1 MEIKP
6 SEEWIEIG
14 EVFERKGG
22 RLFVIGASD
31 SGKTTFL
38 LFILNF
44 LIKKGKR
51 VGMLDLDIGQS
62 SIGPPTTV
70 GFGIANKEVETLTEI
85 KPEKLYFVG
94 SVSPKG
100 HLLQIL
106 IGAEKLIRESEKHRV
121 DHLLVDTTGLVDG
134 PVAEILKEG
143 KIEIINPDT
152 LKPLPDGETG
162 ELVITTLTKEAFP
175 VIRYRTRDIT
185 SIISEPC
192 PCGRT
197 FKKISRII
205 GRTDDMLIVGGIN
218 FFPSQLESVMLGF
231 EEITPHYE
239 IHLGKKGRLDSV
251 SVKVETKPD
260 FWAGVSEDK
269 IAALIR
275 KVEDKVKDLLGFRM
289 DVRIVEPQSIPR
301 SEGKAQRVVDDR

>member
-70 GFGIANKEVETLTEI
+70 GFGIANKEVKVLTEI
-85 KPEKLYFVG
+85 EPKKLYFVG

-106 IGAEKLIRESEKHRV
+106 IGAEKLIREVEKHRV

-134 PVAEILKEG
+134 PVAEILKEA
-143 KIEIINPDT
+143 KIEIINPDFII
-152 LKPLPDGETG
+152 LFEEKGERENLVKPF
-162 ELVITTLTKEAFP
+162 IF
-175 VIRYRTRDIT
+175 
-185 SIISEPC
+185 SE
-192 PCGRT
+192 
-197 FKKISRII
+197 KRII
-205 GRTDDMLIVGGIN
+205 RVKPSPYVSQRDREERIKYRENRFKEYFKDRKILKIIFSEKNLLGIDLN
-218 FFPSQLESVMLGF
+218 
-231 EEITPHYE
+231 YE
-239 IHLGKKGRLDSV
+239 IPPPGTLISLLDRDRFCISLGI
-251 SVKVETKPD
+251 VKNFDREDGTMTIVVPSSFHDKEVKFIKFSRYTID
-260 FWAGVSEDK
+260 F
-269 IAALIR
+269 
-275 KVEDKVKDLLGFRM
+275 
-289 DVRIVEPQSIPR
+289 
-301 SEGKAQRVVDDR
+301 

>member
-14 EVFERKGG
+14 EAFERKRG

-38 LFILNF
+38 LFMLNF

-106 IGAEKLIRESEKHRV
+106 IGAEKLIREVEKHRV

-134 PVAEILKEG
+134 PVAGILKEA
-143 KIEIINPDT
+143 KIEIINPDFII
-152 LKPLPDGETG
+152 LFEEKGERENLVKPF
-162 ELVITTLTKEAFP
+162 IF
-175 VIRYRTRDIT
+175 
-185 SIISEPC
+185 SE
-192 PCGRT
+192 
-197 FKKISRII
+197 KRII
-205 GRTDDMLIVGGIN
+205 RVKPSPYVSQRDREERIKYREERFKEYFKDRKILKIIFSEKNLLGIDLN
-218 FFPSQLESVMLGF
+218 
-231 EEITPHYE
+231 YE
-239 IHLGKKGRLDSV
+239 IPPPGTLISLLDRDRFCISLGI
-251 SVKVETKPD
+251 VKNFDREDNTMTIVAPSSFHDKEVKFIKFSRYTID
-260 FWAGVSEDK
+260 F
-269 IAALIR
+269 
-275 KVEDKVKDLLGFRM
+275 
-289 DVRIVEPQSIPR
+289 
-301 SEGKAQRVVDDR
+301 

>member
-106 IGAEKLIRESEKHRV
+106 IGAEKLIREVEKHRV

-143 KIEIINPDT
+143 KIEIINPDFII
-152 LKPLPDGETG
+152 LFEEKGERENLIKPF
-162 ELVITTLTKEAFP
+162 IF
-175 VIRYRTRDIT
+175 
-185 SIISEPC
+185 SE
-192 PCGRT
+192 
-197 FKKISRII
+197 KRII
-205 GRTDDMLIVGGIN
+205 RVKPSPYVSQRDREERIKYRENRFKEYFKDRKILKIIFSEKNLLGIDLN
-218 FFPSQLESVMLGF
+218 
-231 EEITPHYE
+231 YE
-239 IHLGKKGRLDSV
+239 IPPPGTLISLLDRDRFCISLGI
-251 SVKVETKPD
+251 VKNFDREDDTMTIVVPSSFHDKEVKFIKFSRYTID
-260 FWAGVSEDK
+260 F
-269 IAALIR
+269 
-275 KVEDKVKDLLGFRM
+275 
-289 DVRIVEPQSIPR
+289 
-301 SEGKAQRVVDDR
+301 

>member
-106 IGAEKLIRESEKHRV
+106 IGAEKLIREVEKHRV

-134 PVAEILKEG
+134 PVAEILKEA
-143 KIEIINPDT
+143 KIEIINPDFII
-152 LKPLPDGETG
+152 LFEEKGERENLIKPF
-162 ELVITTLTKEAFP
+162 IF
-175 VIRYRTRDIT
+175 
-185 SIISEPC
+185 SE
-192 PCGRT
+192 
-197 FKKISRII
+197 KRII
-205 GRTDDMLIVGGIN
+205 RVKPSPYVSQRDREERIKYRENRFKEYFKDRKILKIIFSEKNLLGIDLN
-218 FFPSQLESVMLGF
+218 
-231 EEITPHYE
+231 YE
-239 IHLGKKGRLDSV
+239 IPPPGTLISLLDRDRFCISLGI
-251 SVKVETKPD
+251 VKNFDREDNTMTIVVPSSFHDKEVKFIKFSRYTID
-260 FWAGVSEDK
+260 F
-269 IAALIR
+269 
-275 KVEDKVKDLLGFRM
+275 
-289 DVRIVEPQSIPR
+289 
-301 SEGKAQRVVDDR
+301 

>member
-38 LFILNF
+38 LFMLNF

-70 GFGIANKEVETLTEI
+70 GFGIANKEVKVLTEI
-85 KPEKLYFVG
+85 EPKKLYFVG

-106 IGAEKLIRESEKHRV
+106 IGAEKLIREVEKHRV

-143 KIEIINPDT
+143 KIEIINPD
-152 LKPLPDGETG
+152 
-162 ELVITTLTKEAFP
+162 F
-175 VIRYRTRDIT
+175 
-185 SIISEPC
+185 II
-192 PCGRT
+192 
-197 FKKISRII
+197 
-205 GRTDDMLIVGGIN
+205 L
-218 FFPSQLESVMLGF
+218 F
-231 EEITPHYE
+231 EEKEERE
-239 IHLGKKGRLDSV
+239 IFLFLS
-251 SVKVETKPD
+251 
-260 FWAGVSEDK
+260 F
-269 IAALIR
+269 LI
-275 KVEDKVKDLLGFRM
+275 DN
-289 DVRIVEPQSIPR
+289 R
-301 SEGKAQRVVDDR
+301 SCRE

>member
-38 LFILNF
+38 LFMLNF

-70 GFGIANKEVETLTEI
+70 GFGIANKEVGTLTEI
-85 KPEKLYFVG
+85 EPKKLYFVG

-106 IGAEKLIRESEKHRV
+106 IGAEKLIREVEKHRV

-134 PVAEILKEG
+134 PVAEILKEA
-143 KIEIINPDT
+143 KIEIINPDFII
-152 LKPLPDGETG
+152 LFEEKGERENLIKPF
-162 ELVITTLTKEAFP
+162 IF
-175 VIRYRTRDIT
+175 
-185 SIISEPC
+185 SE
-192 PCGRT
+192 
-197 FKKISRII
+197 KRII
-205 GRTDDMLIVGGIN
+205 RVKPSPYVSQRDREERIKYRENRFKEYFKDRKILKIIFSEKNLLGIDLN
-218 FFPSQLESVMLGF
+218 
-231 EEITPHYE
+231 YE
-239 IHLGKKGRLDSV
+239 IPPPGTLISLLDRDRFCISLGI
-251 SVKVETKPD
+251 VKNFDREDNTMTIVVPSSFHDKEVKFIKFSRYTID
-260 FWAGVSEDK
+260 F
-269 IAALIR
+269 
-275 KVEDKVKDLLGFRM
+275 
-289 DVRIVEPQSIPR
+289 
-301 SEGKAQRVVDDR
+301 

>member
-14 EVFERKGG
+14 EVFERKRG

-38 LFILNF
+38 LFMLNF

-106 IGAEKLIRESEKHRV
+106 IGAEKLIREVEKHRV

-134 PVAEILKEG
+134 PVAEILKEA
-143 KIEIINPDT
+143 KIEIINPDFII
-152 LKPLPDGETG
+152 LFEEKGERENLVKPF
-162 ELVITTLTKEAFP
+162 IF
-175 VIRYRTRDIT
+175 
-185 SIISEPC
+185 SE
-192 PCGRT
+192 
-197 FKKISRII
+197 KRII
-205 GRTDDMLIVGGIN
+205 RVKPSPYVSQRDREERIKYREERFKEYFKDRKILKIIFSEKNLLGIDLN
-218 FFPSQLESVMLGF
+218 
-231 EEITPHYE
+231 YE
-239 IHLGKKGRLDSV
+239 IPPPGTLISLLDRDRFCISLGI
-251 SVKVETKPD
+251 VKNFNREDNTMTIVAPSSFHDKEVKFIKFSRYTID
-260 FWAGVSEDK
+260 F
-269 IAALIR
+269 
-275 KVEDKVKDLLGFRM
+275 
-289 DVRIVEPQSIPR
+289 
-301 SEGKAQRVVDDR
+301 

>member
-143 KIEIINPDT
+143 KIEIINPDFII
-152 LKPLPDGETG
+152 LFEEKGERENLIKPF
-162 ELVITTLTKEAFP
+162 IF
-175 VIRYRTRDIT
+175 
-185 SIISEPC
+185 SE
-192 PCGRT
+192 
-197 FKKISRII
+197 KRII
-205 GRTDDMLIVGGIN
+205 RVKPSPYVSQRDREERIKYRENRFKEYFKDRKILKIIFSEKNLLGIDLN
-218 FFPSQLESVMLGF
+218 
-231 EEITPHYE
+231 YE
-239 IHLGKKGRLDSV
+239 IPPPGTLISLLDRDRFCISLGI
-251 SVKVETKPD
+251 VKNFDREDDTMTIVAPSSFHDKEVKFIKFSRYTID
-260 FWAGVSEDK
+260 F
-269 IAALIR
+269 
-275 KVEDKVKDLLGFRM
+275 
-289 DVRIVEPQSIPR
+289 
-301 SEGKAQRVVDDR
+301 

>member
-106 IGAEKLIRESEKHRV
+106 IGAEKLIREVEKHRV

-134 PVAEILKEG
+134 PVAEILKEA
-143 KIEIINPDT
+143 KIEIINPDFII
-152 LKPLPDGETG
+152 LFEEKGERENLIKPF
-162 ELVITTLTKEAFP
+162 IF
-175 VIRYRTRDIT
+175 
-185 SIISEPC
+185 SE
-192 PCGRT
+192 
-197 FKKISRII
+197 KRII
-205 GRTDDMLIVGGIN
+205 RVK
-218 FFPSQLESVMLGF
+218 PSPYVSQRDR
-231 EEITPHYE
+231 EE
-239 IHLGKKGRLDSV
+239 
-251 SVKVETKPD
+251 
-260 FWAGVSEDK
+260 
-269 IAALIR
+269 
-275 KVEDKVKDLLGFRM
+275 
-289 DVRIVEPQSIPR
+289 RIKYREER
-301 SEGKAQRVVDDR
+301 FK

>member
-106 IGAEKLIRESEKHRV
+106 IGAEKLIREVEKHRV

-134 PVAEILKEG
+134 PVAEILKEA
-143 KIEIINPDT
+143 KIEIINPDFII
-152 LKPLPDGETG
+152 LFEEKGERENLIKPF
-162 ELVITTLTKEAFP
+162 IF
-175 VIRYRTRDIT
+175 
-185 SIISEPC
+185 SE
-192 PCGRT
+192 
-197 FKKISRII
+197 KRII
-205 GRTDDMLIVGGIN
+205 RVKPSPYVSQRDREERIKYRENRFKEYFKDRKILKIIFSEKNLLGIDLN
-218 FFPSQLESVMLGF
+218 
-231 EEITPHYE
+231 YE
-239 IHLGKKGRLDSV
+239 IPPPGTLISLLDRDRFCISLGI
-251 SVKVETKPD
+251 VKNFDREDNTMTIVVPSSFHDKDIKFIKFSRYTID
-260 FWAGVSEDK
+260 F
-269 IAALIR
+269 
-275 KVEDKVKDLLGFRM
+275 
-289 DVRIVEPQSIPR
+289 
-301 SEGKAQRVVDDR
+301 

>member
-106 IGAEKLIRESEKHRV
+106 IGAEKLIREVEKHRV

-134 PVAEILKEG
+134 PVAEILKEA
-143 KIEIINPDT
+143 KIEIINPDFII
-152 LKPLPDGETG
+152 LFEEKGERENLIKPF
-162 ELVITTLTKEAFP
+162 IF
-175 VIRYRTRDIT
+175 
-185 SIISEPC
+185 SE
-192 PCGRT
+192 
-197 FKKISRII
+197 KRII
-205 GRTDDMLIVGGIN
+205 RVKPSPYVSQRDREERIKYRENRFKEYFKDRKILKIIFSEKNLLGIDLN
-218 FFPSQLESVMLGF
+218 
-231 EEITPHYE
+231 YE
-239 IHLGKKGRLDSV
+239 IPPPGTLISLLDRDRFCISLGI
-251 SVKVETKPD
+251 VKNFDREDNTMTIVAPSSFHDKEVKFIKFSRYTID
-260 FWAGVSEDK
+260 F
-269 IAALIR
+269 
-275 KVEDKVKDLLGFRM
+275 
-289 DVRIVEPQSIPR
+289 
-301 SEGKAQRVVDDR
+301 

>member
-70 GFGIANKEVETLTEI
+70 GFGIANKEVGTLTEI
-85 KPEKLYFVG
+85 EPKKLYFVG

-106 IGAEKLIRESEKHRV
+106 IGAEKLIREVEKHRV

-134 PVAEILKEG
+134 PVAEILKEA
-143 KIEIINPDT
+143 KIEIINPDFII
-152 LKPLPDGETG
+152 LFEEKGERENLIKPF
-162 ELVITTLTKEAFP
+162 IF
-175 VIRYRTRDIT
+175 
-185 SIISEPC
+185 SE
-192 PCGRT
+192 
-197 FKKISRII
+197 KRII
-205 GRTDDMLIVGGIN
+205 RVKPSPYVSQRDREERIKYRENRFKEYFKDRKILKIIFSEKNLLGIDLN
-218 FFPSQLESVMLGF
+218 
-231 EEITPHYE
+231 YE
-239 IHLGKKGRLDSV
+239 IPPPGTLISLLDRDRFCISLGI
-251 SVKVETKPD
+251 VKNFDREDDTMTIVVPSSFHDKEVKFIKFSRYTID
-260 FWAGVSEDK
+260 F
-269 IAALIR
+269 
-275 KVEDKVKDLLGFRM
+275 
-289 DVRIVEPQSIPR
+289 
-301 SEGKAQRVVDDR
+301 

>member
-38 LFILNF
+38 LFMLNF

-106 IGAEKLIRESEKHRV
+106 IGAEKLIREVEKHRV

-134 PVAEILKEG
+134 PVAEILKEA
-143 KIEIINPDT
+143 KIEIINPDFII
-152 LKPLPDGETG
+152 LFEEKEERENLIKPF
-162 ELVITTLTKEAFP
+162 IF
-175 VIRYRTRDIT
+175 
-185 SIISEPC
+185 SE
-192 PCGRT
+192 
-197 FKKISRII
+197 KRII
-205 GRTDDMLIVGGIN
+205 RVKPSPYVSQRDREERIKYRENRFKEYFKDRKILKIIFSEKNLLGIDLN
-218 FFPSQLESVMLGF
+218 
-231 EEITPHYE
+231 YE
-239 IHLGKKGRLDSV
+239 IPPPGTLISLLDKDRFSV
-251 SVKVETKPD
+251 SLGVVKSFDKEGGAMTIVVPSSFHDKEVKFIKFSRYTID
-260 FWAGVSEDK
+260 F
-269 IAALIR
+269 
-275 KVEDKVKDLLGFRM
+275 
-289 DVRIVEPQSIPR
+289 
-301 SEGKAQRVVDDR
+301 

>member
-38 LFILNF
+38 LFMLNF

-70 GFGIANKEVETLTEI
+70 GFGIASKEVETLTEI

-106 IGAEKLIRESEKHRV
+106 IGAEKLIREVEKHRV

-134 PVAEILKEG
+134 PVAEILKEA
-143 KIEIINPDT
+143 KIEIINPDFII
-152 LKPLPDGETG
+152 LFGEKEERENLVKPF
-162 ELVITTLTKEAFP
+162 IF
-175 VIRYRTRDIT
+175 
-185 SIISEPC
+185 SE
-192 PCGRT
+192 
-197 FKKISRII
+197 KRII
-205 GRTDDMLIVGGIN
+205 RVKPSPYVSQRDREERIKYRENRFKEYFKDGKILKIIFSEKNLLGIDLN
-218 FFPSQLESVMLGF
+218 
-231 EEITPHYE
+231 YE
-239 IHLGKKGRLDSV
+239 IPPPGTLISLLDKDRFSV
-251 SVKVETKPD
+251 SLGVVKSFDKEGGAMTIVVPSSFHDKEVKFIKFSRYTID
-260 FWAGVSEDK
+260 F
-269 IAALIR
+269 
-275 KVEDKVKDLLGFRM
+275 
-289 DVRIVEPQSIPR
+289 
-301 SEGKAQRVVDDR
+301 

>member
-38 LFILNF
+38 LFMLNF

-106 IGAEKLIRESEKHRV
+106 IGAEKLIREVEKHRV

-134 PVAEILKEG
+134 PVAEILKEA
-143 KIEIINPDT
+143 KIEIINPDFII
-152 LKPLPDGETG
+152 LFEEKEERENLIKPF
-162 ELVITTLTKEAFP
+162 IF
-175 VIRYRTRDIT
+175 
-185 SIISEPC
+185 SE
-192 PCGRT
+192 
-197 FKKISRII
+197 KRII
-205 GRTDDMLIVGGIN
+205 RVKPSPYVSQRDREERIKYRENRFKEYFKDGKILKIIFSEKNLLGIDLN
-218 FFPSQLESVMLGF
+218 
-231 EEITPHYE
+231 YE
-239 IHLGKKGRLDSV
+239 IPPPGTLISLLDKDRFSV
-251 SVKVETKPD
+251 SLGVVKSFDKEGGAMTIVVPSSFHDKEVKFIKFSRYTID
-260 FWAGVSEDK
+260 F
-269 IAALIR
+269 
-275 KVEDKVKDLLGFRM
+275 
-289 DVRIVEPQSIPR
+289 
-301 SEGKAQRVVDDR
+301 

>member
-14 EVFERKGG
+14 EAFERKRG

-38 LFILNF
+38 LFMLNF

-106 IGAEKLIRESEKHRV
+106 IGAEKLIREVEKHRV

-134 PVAEILKEG
+134 PVAEILKEA
-143 KIEIINPDT
+143 KIEIINPDFII
-152 LKPLPDGETG
+152 LFEEKGERENLIKPF
-162 ELVITTLTKEAFP
+162 IF
-175 VIRYRTRDIT
+175 
-185 SIISEPC
+185 SE
-192 PCGRT
+192 
-197 FKKISRII
+197 KRII
-205 GRTDDMLIVGGIN
+205 RVKPSPYVSQRDREERIKYRENRFKEYFKDRKILKIIFSEKNLLGIDLN
-218 FFPSQLESVMLGF
+218 
-231 EEITPHYE
+231 YE
-239 IHLGKKGRLDSV
+239 IPPPGTLISLLDRDRFCISLGI
-251 SVKVETKPD
+251 VKNFDREDNTMTIVVPSSFHDKEVKFIKFSRYTID
-260 FWAGVSEDK
+260 F
-269 IAALIR
+269 
-275 KVEDKVKDLLGFRM
+275 
-289 DVRIVEPQSIPR
+289 
-301 SEGKAQRVVDDR
+301 

>member
-14 EVFERKGG
+14 EAFERKRG

-38 LFILNF
+38 LFMLNF

-106 IGAEKLIRESEKHRV
+106 IGAEKLIREVEKHRV

-134 PVAEILKEG
+134 PVAEILKEA
-143 KIEIINPDT
+143 KIEIINPDFII
-152 LKPLPDGETG
+152 LFEEKGERENLVKPF
-162 ELVITTLTKEAFP
+162 IF
-175 VIRYRTRDIT
+175 
-185 SIISEPC
+185 SE
-192 PCGRT
+192 
-197 FKKISRII
+197 KRII
-205 GRTDDMLIVGGIN
+205 RVKPSPYVSQRDREERIKYREERFKEYFKDRKILKIIFSEKNLLGIDLN
-218 FFPSQLESVMLGF
+218 
-231 EEITPHYE
+231 YE
-239 IHLGKKGRLDSV
+239 IPPPGTLISLLDRDRFCISLGI
-251 SVKVETKPD
+251 VKNFDREDDTMTIVVPSSFHDKEVKFIKFSRYTID
-260 FWAGVSEDK
+260 F
-269 IAALIR
+269 
-275 KVEDKVKDLLGFRM
+275 
-289 DVRIVEPQSIPR
+289 
-301 SEGKAQRVVDDR
+301 

>member
-106 IGAEKLIRESEKHRV
+106 IGAEKLIREVEKHRV

-134 PVAEILKEG
+134 PVAEILKEA
-143 KIEIINPDT
+143 KIEIINPDFII
-152 LKPLPDGETG
+152 LFEEKGERENLIKPF
-162 ELVITTLTKEAFP
+162 IF
-175 VIRYRTRDIT
+175 
-185 SIISEPC
+185 SE
-192 PCGRT
+192 
-197 FKKISRII
+197 KRII
-205 GRTDDMLIVGGIN
+205 RVKPSPYVSQRDREERIKYRENRFKEYFKDRKILKIIFSEKNLLGIDLN
-218 FFPSQLESVMLGF
+218 
-231 EEITPHYE
+231 YE
-239 IHLGKKGRLDSV
+239 IPPPGTLISLLDRDRFCISLGI
-251 SVKVETKPD
+251 VKNFDREDNTMTIVAPSSFHDKDIKFIKFSRYTID
-260 FWAGVSEDK
+260 F
-269 IAALIR
+269 
-275 KVEDKVKDLLGFRM
+275 
-289 DVRIVEPQSIPR
+289 
-301 SEGKAQRVVDDR
+301 